1 MDAGAVGTVGR
12 EIDLDQ
18 RIVEP
23 GPSRVVRA
31 DRRILGELDDAFVI
45 VRELQLELG
54 HEHAAALDA
63 ADGADGERHGL
74 AGDES
79 AGRNEY
85 TFHAGA
91 RIRRPAHDLH
101 RIAAAGV
108 DHAHA

>member
-1 MDAGAVGTVGR
+1 MDAGAVGTVGG

-31 DRRILGELDDAFVI
+31 DRRILGQFDDAFVI
-45 VRELQLELG
+45 VGELQLELG

-63 ADGADGERHGL
+63 ADGADGKRHGL